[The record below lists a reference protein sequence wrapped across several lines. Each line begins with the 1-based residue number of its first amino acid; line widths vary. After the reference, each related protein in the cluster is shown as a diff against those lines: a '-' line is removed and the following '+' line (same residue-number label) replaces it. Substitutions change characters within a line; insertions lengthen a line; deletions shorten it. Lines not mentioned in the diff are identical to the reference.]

1 MGDHLQVH
9 LKNEKFIPMEN
20 KQNKEKVPLI
30 GQTLKEIVHLIQEM
44 DFPKFR
50 GKQIFQ
56 WLYQHRVNEFSDMTN
71 VPNVVREKCEESF
84 TVHPLVLKLHT
95 HSNQEPT
102 EKFLFKLKSGE
113 NIESVL
119 MKDGKRN
126 TICIS
131 TQVGCAVDC
140 DFCATAKMGFQKNLT
155 VGEIVD
161 QFIQVQNLATKPI
174 TNIVFMGMGE
184 PFLNYKNVISA
195 ADLLN
200 HPEGIHMG
208 ARRITISTAGV
219 VPKIKKFAEEKHKYK
234 LAISLNASNESVRK
248 DIMPITKT
256 HGLNALMEAADMYYQ
271 SSGRFPTFEYVLM
284 DGINDSLRDAH
295 ELARLIGRQPCKL
308 NVIPYNEIGGMYKRP
323 PDDKIKSFLSQLKNV
338 PFQVTVRWSRGTD
351 IKAGCGQLAGSS
363 DT

>member
-1 MGDHLQVH
+1 M
-9 LKNEKFIPMEN
+9 KN
-20 KQNKEKVPLI
+20 KQNIEKVPLI

-56 WLYQHRVNEFSDMTN
+56 WLYQHRINEMNEMAN
-71 VPNVVREKCEESF
+71 VPNDIRQKLSSSF
-84 TVHPLVLKLHT
+84 NIHPLQLNLHT
-95 HSNQEPT
+95 KSDQEPT
-102 EKFLFKLKSGE
+102 EKFLFTLQSGE
-113 NIESVL
+113 DIESVL

-126 TICIS
+126 TLCIS

-155 VGEIVD
+155 TGEIVD
-161 QFIQVQNLATKPI
+161 QYIHVQNMSSRPI

-200 HPEGIHMG
+200 HPEGIQMG

-219 VPKIKKFAEEKHKYK
+219 VPKIKQFSEEKHKYK
-234 LAISLNASNESVRK
+234 LAISLNASNEHQRK
-248 DIMPITKT
+248 EIMPITKT
-256 HGLNALMEAADMYYQ
+256 HRLNDLMEAADMYYQ

-284 DGINDSLRDAH
+284 EGINDSLRDAH
-295 ELARLIGRQPCKL
+295 ELARLIGRQPCKV
-308 NVIPYNEIGGMYKRP
+308 NVIPYNEIGGIYRRP
-323 PDDKIKSFLSQLKNV
+323 SDDKIKSFLSQLKNV

-351 IKAGCGQLAGSS
+351 IKAGCGQLAVSS
-363 DT
+363 DS

>member
-1 MGDHLQVH
+1 M
-9 LKNEKFIPMEN
+9 KNAQKI
-20 KQNKEKVPLI
+20 EKVPLV
-30 GQTLKEIVHLIQEM
+30 GQSLEKIILNVQEM
-44 DFPKFR
+44 GFPKFR

-56 WLYQHRVNEFSDMTN
+56 WLYQHRVNDFSDMKN
-71 VPNVVREKCEESF
+71 VPNAIREKCGESF
-84 TVHPLVLKLHT
+84 NIHPLELKLHT
-95 HSNQEPT
+95 QSNQEPT
-102 EKFLFKLKSGE
+102 EKFLFTLKRGE

-119 MKDGKRN
+119 MKDRKRN

-161 QFIQVQNLATKPI
+161 QFIQVQNLATIPI

-200 HPEGIHMG
+200 HPEGTQMG

-219 VPKIKKFAEEKHKYK
+219 VSKIKQFAEEKHKYK

-248 DIMPITKT
+248 EIMPITKT
-256 HGLNALMEAADMYYQ
+256 HGLNALMEAADIYYQ

-284 DGINDSLRDAH
+284 EGINDSLRDAH
-295 ELARLIGRQPCKL
+295 DLTRLIGRQPCKL
-308 NVIPYNEIGGMYKRP
+308 NVIPYNEIGGYYKRP
-323 PDDKIKSFLSQLKNV
+323 SDDKIKSFLSQLKNV

-351 IKAGCGQLAGSS
+351 IKAGCGQLAASS
-363 DT
+363 DS